1 MGTCSHVQ
9 VAPEVKSIEAT
20 YHDSERMTAMQQVTV
35 GGDGSGSP
43 GSVVVI
49 PAAAEAGGSVEACQY
64 PLGHP
69 LNPGPH
75 LPWPRV
81 AVKAFSKPVAEQQQ
95 QEEEEE
101 RERGMAAAAA
111 PPPGAVTIVPRPA
124 PEVEGIPFNV
134 RQGGRGCLAAARVAP
149 RPGLLLPPPA
159 DLLLP
164 AGLVGAALPQGSVV
178 PMAAQEHARQDVHR
192 AGRPHRRA
200 AQDRRRDP
208 DRARAQVAVPPT
220 DAAAQAAGRDT
231 GRIPQVRQ
239 HPRAAQHLEP
249 SVGGGSARR
258 PPAASGERR
267 PEEGNPSP
275 EKFSKARPTY
285 RCSRDWPART
295 TAPALAFARQSADHC
310 GPTSVF
316 SKWPPPLPSTL
327 KRPCAARGLVFL
339 FPIHPPSPECT
350 SSPNSPPPFLTHC
363 PPGIPTP
370 FLEIFFTVAVCLV
383 YSHVSVEKERATVR
397 ENHA

>member
-149 RPGLLLPPPA
+149 RPGLLLPLPQTSSFLR
-159 DLLLP
+159 DSSGLLYPKGPWCQWPRKSTLAKTSTALDARTAELLKTAAVIP
-164 AGLVGAALPQGSVV
+164 TGPVPRSPYPRLTQRRKQLVETLVGSLRFGNT
-178 PMAAQEHARQDVHR
+178 H
-192 AGRPHRRA
+192 G
-200 AQDRRRDP
+200 
-208 DRARAQVAVPPT
+208 
-220 DAAAQAAGRDT
+220 
-231 GRIPQVRQ
+231 
-239 HPRAAQHLEP
+239 PR
-249 SVGGGSARR
+249 SI
-258 PPAASGERR
+258 
-267 PEEGNPSP
+267 
-275 EKFSKARPTY
+275 
-285 RCSRDWPART
+285 W
-295 TAPALAFARQSADHC
+295 
-310 GPTSVF
+310 
-316 SKWPPPLPSTL
+316 
-327 KRPCAARGLVFL
+327 
-339 FPIHPPSPECT
+339 
-350 SSPNSPPPFLTHC
+350 
-363 PPGIPTP
+363 
-370 FLEIFFTVAVCLV
+370 
-383 YSHVSVEKERATVR
+383 
-397 ENHA
+397 NHQ